1 MMTFRK
7 VACGLLLVAL
17 ATPATVVRA
26 AGDEPN
32 PTTPTKA
39 SGILASIERAAVSA
53 AAQPAAPLL
62 TRTVLESSASAAAT
76 IPLALPRR
84 SRVSKS
90 AGMMV
95 VGLVGTA
102 AGIAGTYYMVK
113 TMKDQTKTTPG
124 S

>member
-1 MMTFRK
+1 MTFRK

-53 AAQPAAPLL
+53 AAQPATPLL
-62 TRTVLESSASAAAT
+62 ARASTSSAAT

-84 SRVSKS
+84 SRVSKGMG

-95 VGLVGTA
+95 MSLVGTA

>member
-1 MMTFRK
+1 MTFRK

-32 PTTPTKA
+32 LTTPTKA

-62 TRTVLESSASAAAT
+62 ARASTTSSAAT

-84 SRVSKS
+84 SRVSKGMG

-95 VGLVGTA
+95 VSLVSTA

>member
-1 MMTFRK
+1 MTFRK
-7 VACGLLLVAL
+7 VACALLLVAL

-39 SGILASIERAAVSA
+39 SGILASIERAA
-53 AAQPAAPLL
+53 
-62 TRTVLESSASAAAT
+62 ASAASQPAT
-76 IPLALPRR
+76 PLLARAVAASSTSSAASIPLALPHR

-102 AGIAGTYYMVK
+102 AGLAGTYYMVK